1 MAYEVLLPKVGLTM
15 EEGVVDEWL
24 VSPGSRVEAGQ
35 PLLRM
40 ATDKVDV
47 DVEAE
52 ASGVFRPAVEV
63 GSSLK
68 PGTRIGWL
76 LDDGEEPP
84 VGDTPESAG
93 GPSPIAAS
101 TAADMAIP
109 KTGQPT
115 VSAPY
120 PVAKSIP
127 SGPGRLFASPN
138 ARRVA
143 AELNVDLRKV
153 AGTGPGGRIV
163 SEDIDDAWREWAR
176 AESSRLEATG
186 SQRMT
191 SPLVRRLARSLRVDL
206 SGVQGSGAGGS
217 LTRADVERA
226 AIESPMT
233 LPNSPLTSGTQRII
247 PLTGMR
253 GAIARNMTTSLRE
266 MAQLTHG
273 YEADVTQLVLL
284 RDQLKTQLGAQGGRI
299 PSVTDFIAKATVLAL
314 ADHPELNANVQDDGI
329 HVFSSINLGIAVA
342 VPHGLLV
349 PVVRNADLLNLFDL
363 SSEVSRLATSAR
375 DGRLMPDD
383 LVGGTFTVTSLGT
396 YGVDFFTPVI
406 SPGNVAILGVGRIRD
421 GVRWDSERPIR
432 TDVLT
437 LSLTFDHRAVDGA
450 PAAEFLRRVC
460 DWLARPLA
468 LLAE

>member
-24 VSPGSRVEAGQ
+24 VNPGSRVEAGQ

-47 DVEAE
+47 DIEAE
-52 ASGVFRPAVEV
+52 ASGVFRPVVEV
-63 GSSLK
+63 GSTLK

-84 VGDTPESAG
+84 SGDTPGAAG
-93 GPSPIAAS
+93 KPSPIAAK
-101 TAADMAIP
+101 TAADIATPEIGRPTIP
-109 KTGQPT
+109 AN
-115 VSAPY
+115 SS
-120 PVAKSIP
+120 VAKSTE

-143 AELNVDLRKV
+143 AELNVDLLKI

-163 SEDIDDAWREWAR
+163 SEDVDDAWREWAST
-176 AESSRLEATG
+176 EGDRLTATG
-186 SQRMT
+186 AKRIT
-191 SPLVRRLARSLRVDL
+191 SPLVRRLARSLRVEL
-206 SGVQGSGAGGS
+206 SSMQGSGVGGS
-217 LTRADVERA
+217 VTRADVERA
-226 AIESPMT
+226 AIESPLT
-233 LPNSPLTSGTQRII
+233 LPGSPLTAGTQRII
-247 PLTGMR
+247 PLSGMR

-284 RDQLKTQLGAQGGRI
+284 REQLKAQLGTQGGRI
-299 PSVTDFIAKATVLAL
+299 PSVTDFIARATVLAL
-314 ADHPELNANVQDDGI
+314 ADHPELNAVVQDDGI

-349 PVVRNADLLNLFDL
+349 PVVRNADLLHLSDL
-363 SSEVSRLATSAR
+363 SDEVSRLATSAR
-375 DGRLMPDD
+375 DGELIPDD

-450 PAAEFLRRVC
+450 PAAEFLRCVC